1 MVEDEEAWA
10 ALVADEAA
18 RAALVADV
26 EAELVAQLANPRL
39 APDAFLL
46 RAPRT
51 QRLKPHQ

>member
-1 MVEDEEAWA
+1 MEDEEAWA

-26 EAELVAQLANPRL
+26 EAELVAQPVNPRL